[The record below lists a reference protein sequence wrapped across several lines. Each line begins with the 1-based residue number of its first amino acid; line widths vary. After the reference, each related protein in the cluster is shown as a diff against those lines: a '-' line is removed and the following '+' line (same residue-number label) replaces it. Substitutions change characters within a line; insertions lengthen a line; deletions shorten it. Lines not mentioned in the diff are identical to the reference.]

1 MADSSQPLRTA
12 IARSDTL
19 GDRWLLFLAFVLSG
33 YAFIGKGFAY
43 VGFPPLFVGEMAYL
57 SGVVVL
63 LRSRCIVSSLATL
76 PSFFLAASMAWV
88 LLRTVTS
95 VQTYGIDALRDSVVV
110 MYGGF
115 AFIIVAILLED
126 PRRIDTILRYY
137 GRFAGAFIPAIP
149 FLFAISHF
157 LADYIPEMPNAGAPI
172 LEVRSG
178 EVATHLAGAS
188 VFALIGFYRPSW
200 RWILAAVAT
209 TVMVASH
216 GRGAMLAFVVPV
228 VLAAIVV
235 GKARA
240 VARTA
245 VVILAVVFAAITVQS
260 TLGERRS
267 APSTAERS
275 IDPQQLVDNVVST
288 FGQSGNAQAESTK
301 EWRLQWW
308 NIILA
313 DTLFGPKFWT
323 GRGFGLNLADVDGFQ
338 DVEGRD
344 RPKLRSPHNVHMTIL
359 ARAGVPGLVLW
370 SALLLSWF
378 GLMLRA
384 LYTARRRGQVE
395 WSRLFLFV
403 ACYVLSI
410 IIDATF
416 DVAIEGPMIGIW
428 FWCLIGFGI
437 GTVMVFRADSAT
449 RARSG

>member
-1 MADSSQPLRTA
+1 M
-12 IARSDTL
+12 
-19 GDRWLLFLAFVLSG
+19 
-33 YAFIGKGFAY
+33 
-43 VGFPPLFVGEMAYL
+43 
-57 SGVVVL
+57 
-63 LRSRCIVSSLATL
+63 
-76 PSFFLAASMAWV
+76 
-88 LLRTVTS
+88 
-95 VQTYGIDALRDSVVV
+95 
-110 MYGGF
+110 
-115 AFIIVAILLED
+115 
-126 PRRIDTILRYY
+126 
-137 GRFAGAFIPAIP
+137 
-149 FLFAISHF
+149 FAITHF

-188 VFALIGFYRPSW
+188 VFAVVGFYRPSW

-209 TVMVASH
+209 TVMVAAH
-216 GRGAMLAFVVPV
+216 GRGAMLAFAVPV
-228 VLAAIVV
+228 VLAAILV
-235 GKARA
+235 GKVRA
-240 VARTA
+240 VVRTA
-245 VVILAVVFAAITVQS
+245 ILILVVVSAAIIVQS
-260 TLGERRS
+260 SLGEYRS
-267 APSTAERS
+267 AASTSQRS

-308 NIILA
+308 KMILA
-313 DTLFGPKFWT
+313 DTLFGPNFWT

-449 RARSG
+449 LARSG